1 MFTISP
7 VCPVAAIIPL
17 FLFQVSTPV
26 ELPTLTL
33 TPKQEMLKTASSTPP
48 CTAPEVLSSNQKAS
62 MQTDTAS
69 VSGSQ
74 VSSSTAESLS
84 VHDEDD
90 EELEQLLSLQ
100 KPVGGV
106 SGNQSVDVA
115 EETSEHSVCFPT

>member
-1 MFTISP
+1 MADWKFKLRLVDLSKNEKKKKKSQKTVRIDGRWS
-7 VCPVAAIIPL
+7 L
-17 FLFQVSTPV
+17 FFH
-26 ELPTLTL
+26 
-33 TPKQEMLKTASSTPP
+33 KN
-48 CTAPEVLSSNQKAS
+48 CT